1 MDLLELT
8 LSGFDAFNNRT
19 LRDLEPDI
27 DPNIVTV
34 DVPQGLEMQGKEAY
48 FAYNEGFSTAIPDI
62 QATVVSHEVSGNV
75 VRVTARG
82 TGTFT
87 GQMETPQGTIPGNG
101 NPFDM
106 EYHTEFEYSDEG
118 KLVRFSSDYDLQA
131 FMSQLGMG

>member
-48 FAYNEGFSTAIPDI
+48 FAYNEGFSTAMP
-62 QATVVSHEVSGNV
+62 VG
-75 VRVTARG
+75 
-82 TGTFT
+82 
-87 GQMETPQGTIPGNG
+87 
-101 NPFDM
+101 
-106 EYHTEFEYSDEG
+106 
-118 KLVRFSSDYDLQA
+118 
-131 FMSQLGMG
+131 